1 MVAIVGEAGSRQ
13 MKLASAL
20 RRPLGRSSFW
30 IIPILA
36 ALTFGAS
43 LVSAQTATGRISG
56 TVLDPTGAAVQDA
69 LITIRSEA
77 SGATFSVVTSS
88 AGGFTA
94 IDLPAGIYAVEV
106 EVPGFRRHL
115 VQSIKVDVATEAS
128 LPPIRLEIGEITVV
142 VEVEGGVSQ
151 VQTTTAELTSTV
163 TKEQIQHL
171 PLIGRSP
178 MALISLQAG
187 TAFAGANP
195 TVINGMRTSFSNVT
209 LDGINIQDNFIRDN
223 ALDFIP
229 NRILID
235 QISEFTITTQNGNS
249 AVGGGASQVNF
260 STPSGTNEF
269 HGNLYIHNRNS
280 KFSANQWFSN
290 RTGLPKPFLNL
301 NQFGASLAGPILKNK
316 LMFYTNYEGYRQ
328 RSQTLVNAVILTPD
342 ASRGIYT
349 YRDNN
354 NRVQKINVLRAAGI
368 DRDPEAERILSQIPG
383 PDEINNFDVGDSD
396 RDLLRNTAG
405 YRFLGRRNGDRDAT
419 TSRLDYVPSDK
430 HLISGTY
437 QYALDEPDRPDI
449 GNGFHRVPVVKE
461 FSHAQLVSVGWR
473 WSPNPRWSNE
483 LRGGFN
489 LAPGEFRS
497 FENLSAPLIGGF
509 MFTNPVVNFL
519 PQGRYTDTF
528 NFMNNTSHQR
538 GNHNIRFGASAQRVY
553 VENFNSAGTI
563 PSFGLGVSLDSP
575 FALSTRFFPGT
586 MASVDIGPPS
596 TLLATLSG
604 LISAGSQTFN
614 VPSRSEGYVRGAEL
628 RRNFRLHSQA
638 FYLQDAWRIRPRLT
652 VNLGLRW
659 EDVGRFD
666 ERDGLILSPVIGPEG
681 VFETLMTDATID
693 FAGSAAGRP
702 LYDRDLN
709 NFSPNI
715 GIAYDLFG
723 NGKTAIRAGYSIN
736 YVVDEIMRTG
746 DNATGANDGLQG
758 FPNVRNLNLRL
769 SDELPTFETP
779 EFRIPRKASDN
790 LATNPTAALFA
801 VDPSLRTPYV
811 QQWNVG
817 IQHEVFRST
826 VLDFRYVGNKGTKLL
841 RGFDFNQVVIRENG
855 FLEDFIRARDN
866 GFLAEAS
873 RGEFNPEFNPAIIG
887 SQPLTF
893 FPRLDRGG
901 LLADPTVRG
910 IILSGEAGALASLY
924 ILNDFSGPNARFRP
938 NPNTFVA
945 DLITNFSNSIYHAFQ
960 AEIRRRAASGLL
972 FQANYTFGK
981 VLTDSSGS
989 TVRFDPFLDIRQP
1002 QLERARADFDV
1013 THVFNA
1019 NFVWPLPFGVG
1030 QRWNHKPLEWL
1041 MDGWTVS
1048 SILTYQSGAP
1058 LSILSGRGTLNRTAR
1073 SFKNTA
1079 TTSLTKSELDQI
1091 VGLRITGDGPFFID
1105 QSAIS
1110 PRDNS
1115 GVAAD
1120 GEEPFSGQVF
1130 FHPGP
1135 GELGSLQ
1142 QRMFSGPNA
1151 LGFDVAVDRTILF
1164 KETQSILFG
1173 VKISNFLNHPSFFA
1187 GSQAIGSTQFGR
1199 IGSVLVGARVME
1211 FQLRYGF

>member
-20 RRPLGRSSFW
+20 RRPLGRAGMW
-30 IIPILA
+30 TLILA
-36 ALTFGAS
+36 AVTFGAS

-56 TVLDPTGAAVQDA
+56 TVLDPTGAAVPDA
-69 LITIRSEA
+69 KITFRGES
-77 SGATFSVVTSS
+77 SGATFSVVTGS
-88 AGGFTA
+88 AGGYTA
-94 IDLPAGIYAVEV
+94 IDLPAGVYAVEV
-106 EVPGFRRHL
+106 EMPGFRRHL
-115 VQSIKVDVATEAS
+115 VHGIKVDVATEAS
-128 LPPIRLEIGEITVV
+128 LPPIRLEIGEIAFV

-151 VQTTTAELTSTV
+151 VQTTTAELTSTI

-171 PLIGRSP
+171 PIIGRSP
-178 MALISLQAG
+178 IALISLEAG

-269 HGNLYIHNRNS
+269 HGNLYVHNRNS

-316 LMFYTNYEGYRQ
+316 LMFYTNYEGYRK
-328 RSQTLVNAVILTPD
+328 RSETLVNAFILTPE
-342 ASRGIYT
+342 ARRGIYT

-383 PDEINNFDVGDSD
+383 PDQINNFDVGDSD
-396 RDLLRNTAG
+396 RGLLRNTAG
-405 YRFLGRRNGDRDAT
+405 YRFLGRQNGDRDAT

-430 HLISGTY
+430 HLLSGTY
-437 QYALDEPDRPDI
+437 QYSRDEPDRPDV

-473 WSPNPRWSNE
+473 WSPNPLWSNE

-497 FENLSAPLIGGF
+497 FEDLSSPLIGGF

-528 NFMNNTSHQR
+528 NFMNNTSHQK

-553 VENFNSAGTI
+553 VENFDSAGTI
-563 PSFGLGVSLDSP
+563 PGFGLGVSLDSP
-575 FALSTRFFPGT
+575 FALSTRFFPGGVSG
-586 MASVDIGPPS
+586 ADLAGADG
-596 TLLATLSG
+596 LLATLAG
-604 LISAGSQTFN
+604 LVSAGSQTFN
-614 VPSRSEGYVRGAEL
+614 VPSRSAGFVPGAEL
-628 RRNFRLHSQA
+628 RRNFRLNNQS
-638 FYLQDAWRIRPRLT
+638 FYVQDSWRVKPRLT
-652 VNLGLRW
+652 VNLGVRW
-659 EDVGRFD
+659 EDIGRFS

-681 VFETLMTDATID
+681 VIETLMTDALID
-693 FAGSAAGRP
+693 FAGSDVGRP
-702 LYDRDLN
+702 LYGKDLN
-709 NFSPNI
+709 NFAPNV
-715 GIAYDLFG
+715 GIAWDVFG
-723 NGKTAIRAGYSIN
+723 DGKTALRIGYSIN
-736 YVVDEIMRTG
+736 YVIDEVLRTA

-758 FPNVRNLNLRL
+758 FPNARNLNLRL
-769 SDELPTFETP
+769 SGNLP
-779 EFRIPRKASDN
+779 EFDVPEFKIPRRSSEN
-790 LATNPTAALFA
+790 LAINPSSALFA
-801 VDPSLRTPYV
+801 IDPNLRTPYV
-811 QQWNVG
+811 QQWNFG
-817 IQHEVFRST
+817 IQREVMRST
-826 VLDFRYVGNKGTKLL
+826 VVDLRYVGNKGTKLY

-855 FLEDFIRARDN
+855 FLDDFLRARSN
-866 GFLAEAS
+866 GLLAQE
-873 RGEFNPEFNPAIIG
+873 RGGEFNPVFNPSIIG

-901 LLADPTVRG
+901 LLVDPTVRAL
-910 IILSGEAGALASLY
+910 IRSGEPGALASLY
-924 ILNDFSGPNARFRP
+924 IINDFTGPDARFRP
-938 NPNTFVA
+938 NPDTFVA

-1048 SILTYQSGAP
+1048 SIFTYQSGAP

-1079 TTSLTKSELDQI
+1079 TTSLTKKELDRI
-1091 VGLRITGDGPFFID
+1091 VGFRMSGDGPFFID

-1120 GEEPFSGQVF
+1120 GEEPFPGQVF

>member
-1 MVAIVGEAGSRQ
+1 
-13 MKLASAL
+13 MKLAIAL
-20 RRPLGRSSFW
+20 RRLLENSSLW
-30 IIPILA
+30 VLALA
-36 ALTFGAS
+36 AFTFGAS

-56 TVLDPTGAAVQDA
+56 TVLDPSGAAVQDA
-69 LITIRSEA
+69 LITIRSES
-77 SGATFSVVTSS
+77 SGATFSVITSS

-94 IDLPAGIYAVEV
+94 IDLSAGAYAVEV
-106 EVPGFRRHL
+106 EVPGFRRHI
-115 VQSIKVDVATEAS
+115 VKSVKVDVATAAS

-142 VEVEGGVSQ
+142 VEVQGGVSQ

-171 PLIGRSP
+171 PFIGRSP
-178 MALISLQAG
+178 LSLIALEAG
-187 TAFAGANP
+187 TASAGAAP

-209 LDGINIQDNFIRDN
+209 LDGINIQDNFIRAN

-249 AVGGGASQVNF
+249 AVGGGSSQVNF
-260 STPSGTNEF
+260 STPSGTSEF

-280 KFSANQWFSN
+280 RFSASQWFSN

-301 NQFGASLAGPILKNK
+301 NQFGGSLGGPILKNK

-328 RSQTLVNAVILTPD
+328 RSQALTNAVILTPD
-342 ASRGIYT
+342 ARRGIFT

-383 PDEINNFDVGDSD
+383 PDQINNFDVGDSG

-405 YRFLGRRNGDRDAT
+405 YRFLAQRNGDREAT
-419 TSRLDYVPSDK
+419 TSRLDYVLSGK

-437 QYALDEPDRPDI
+437 QYSRDEPDRPDV

-473 WSPNPRWSNE
+473 WSPNPLWSNE

-497 FENLSAPLIGGF
+497 FEDLTSPLISGF
-509 MFTNPVVNFL
+509 MFTNPVVNFR

-528 NFMNNTSHQR
+528 NFMNNSSHQK
-538 GNHNIRFGASAQRVY
+538 GNHNIRFGASAQRIY
-553 VENFNSAGTI
+553 VESFNSAGTI
-563 PSFGLGVSLDSP
+563 PGFGLGVSLDSP
-575 FALSTRFFPGT
+575 YALSTRFFPGGISGQDLGG
-586 MASVDIGPPS
+586 ADR
-596 TLLATLSG
+596 LLATLAGLVSG
-604 LISAGSQTFN
+604 GSQTFN
-614 VPSRSEGYVRGAEL
+614 VPSRSAGYVPGAEL
-628 RRNFRLHSQA
+628 RRNFRLNSQS
-638 FYLQDAWRIRPRLT
+638 FYVQDSWRVKPRLT
-652 VNLGLRW
+652 LNLGLRW
-659 EDVGRFD
+659 EDIGRFN
-666 ERDGLILSPVIGPEG
+666 ERDGLILSPVIGPGG
-681 VFETLMTDATID
+681 VIETLMSDATID
-693 FAGSAAGRP
+693 FAGSDVGRP
-702 LYDRDLN
+702 LYGKDLN
-709 NFSPNI
+709 NFAPNI
-715 GIAYDLFG
+715 GIAWDVFG
-723 NGKTAIRAGYSIN
+723 DGKTALRIGYSIN
-736 YVVDEIMRTG
+736 YVIDEVMRTA

-758 FPNVRNLNLRL
+758 FPNARNLNLRL
-769 SDELPTFETP
+769 SGDLP
-779 EFRIPRKASDN
+779 EFDVPEFKIPRLSSEN
-790 LATNPTAALFA
+790 LAINPSSALFA
-801 VDPSLRTPYV
+801 IDPSLRTPYV
-811 QQWNVG
+811 QQWNFG
-817 IQHEVFRST
+817 IQREVFRST
-826 VLDFRYVGNKGTKLL
+826 VIDLRYVGNKGTKLY

-855 FLEDFIRARDN
+855 FLDDFLRARSN
-866 GFLAEAS
+866 GLLAQQ
-873 RGEFNPEFNPAIIG
+873 RGGEFDPVFNPAIIG

-901 LLADPTVRG
+901 LLTDPSVRG
-910 IILSGEAGALASLY
+910 LVRSGEPGALAALY
-924 ILNDFSGPNARFRP
+924 IINDFTGPDARFRP

-945 DLITNFSNSIYHAFQ
+945 DLITNYSNSIYHAFQ

-989 TVRFDPFLDIRQP
+989 VVRFDPFLDIRQP

-1019 NFVWPLPFGVG
+1019 NFVWPMPFGAG
-1030 QRWNHKPLEWL
+1030 RRWNYEPLEWL
-1041 MDGWTVS
+1041 MAGWTVS
-1048 SILTYQSGAP
+1048 SILSYQSGAP

-1079 TTSLTKSELDQI
+1079 TTSLTKNELDQI
-1091 VGLRITGDGPFFID
+1091 VGFRMTGEGPFFID

-1120 GEEPFSGQVF
+1120 GEEPFSGQIF

-1151 LGFDVAVDRTILF
+1151 LGFDVAVDRRIQF
-1164 KETQSILFG
+1164 KETHSILFG

-1199 IGSVLVGARVME
+1199 ISSVLVGARVME
-1211 FQLRYGF
+1211 FHLRYEF

>member
-1 MVAIVGEAGSRQ
+1 
-13 MKLASAL
+13 MKLAFAL
-20 RRPLGRSSFW
+20 RRLFSGSRRVALPLAVF
-30 IIPILA
+30 L
-36 ALTFGAS
+36 LGAS

-77 SGATFSVVTSS
+77 LGATFSVVTSS
-88 AGGFTA
+88 AGGYTA
-94 IDLPAGIYAVEV
+94 IDLPAGLYAVEV
-106 EVPGFRRHL
+106 EVPGFRRH
-115 VQSIKVDVATEAS
+115 VVHGVKVDVATEAS
-128 LPPIRLEIGEITVV
+128 LPPIRLKIGEITFV

-178 MALISLQAG
+178 IALIALEAG
-187 TAFAGANP
+187 TAAAGAAP

-249 AVGGGASQVNF
+249 AVGGGSSQVNF

-269 HGNLYIHNRNS
+269 HGSLYIHNHNS

-290 RTGLPKPFLNL
+290 RTGLPKPFLNQ
-301 NQFGASLAGPILKNK
+301 NQFGGLLGGPILKNK
-316 LMFYTNYEGYRQ
+316 LLFYTNYEGYRR
-328 RSQTLVNAVILTPD
+328 RSQALSNGVILTPD
-342 ASRGIYT
+342 AGRGIFT

-383 PDEINNFDVGDSD
+383 PDQINNFDVGDSD

-405 YRFLGRRNGDRDAT
+405 YRFLAQQNGDRDAT
-419 TSRLDYVPSDK
+419 ISKLDYIPSDN
-430 HLISGTY
+430 HRISGTY

-449 GNGFHRVPVVKE
+449 GNGFHRTPVIKE

-473 WSPNPRWSNE
+473 WSPNPLWSNE

-497 FENLSAPLIGGF
+497 FENLDSPLIGGF
-509 MFTNPVVNFL
+509 MFTNPVVNFQ
-519 PQGRYTDTF
+519 PQGRFTDTF

-538 GNHNIRFGASAQRVY
+538 GNHNIRFGAWAQRVY
-553 VENFNSAGTI
+553 VENFDSAGTI
-563 PSFGLGVSLDSP
+563 PGFGLGVSLDSP
-575 FALSTRFFPGT
+575 YGLTTRFFPGGISGEDLFG
-586 MASVDIGPPS
+586 AEA
-596 TLLATLSG
+596 LLATLAG
-604 LISAGSQTFN
+604 LVSAGSQTFN
-614 VPSRSEGYVRGAEL
+614 VPSRSAGFVPGAEL
-628 RRNFRLHSQA
+628 RRNFRLNSQS
-638 FYLQDAWRIRPRLT
+638 FYIQDSWRVKPRLT
-652 VNLGLRW
+652 LNLGLRW
-659 EDVGRFD
+659 EDIGRFN
-666 ERDGLILSPVIGPEG
+666 ERDGLILSPVIGSGG
-681 VFETLMTDATID
+681 VVSTLMSDATID
-693 FAGSAAGRP
+693 FAGSDVGRP
-702 LYDRDLN
+702 LYGKDLN
-709 NFSPNI
+709 NFSPNV
-715 GIAYDLFG
+715 GIAWDVFG
-723 NGKTAIRAGYSIN
+723 DGKTALRIGYSIN
-736 YVVDEIMRTG
+736 YVIDEVLGMAN
-746 DNATGANDGLQG
+746 NATGANDGLQG
-758 FPNVRNLNLRL
+758 FPNARNLNLRL
-769 SDELPTFETP
+769 SGDLP
-779 EFRIPRKASDN
+779 EFDLPEFKIPRRSSEN
-790 LATNPTAALFA
+790 LAINPTSALFA
-801 VDPSLRTPYV
+801 IDPSLRTPYV
-811 QQWNVG
+811 QQWNFG
-817 IQHEVFRST
+817 IQREVFRST
-826 VLDFRYVGNKGTKLL
+826 VIDLRYVGNKGTKLY

-855 FLEDFIRARDN
+855 FLDDFLRARSN
-866 GFLAEAS
+866 GLLAQQ
-873 RGEFNPEFNPAIIG
+873 RGGEFDPVFNPAIIG

-901 LLADPTVRG
+901 LLTDPGVRRL
-910 IILSGEAGALASLY
+910 IRSGEPGALASLY
-924 ILNDFSGPNARFRP
+924 ITNDFTGPDARFRP

-945 DLITNFSNSIYHAFQ
+945 DLITNFSNSTYHAFQ

-972 FQANYTFGK
+972 FQANYTFQK
-981 VLTDSSGS
+981 TLTDSSGT

-1002 QLERARADFDV
+1002 QLERARADYDV

-1019 NFVWPLPFGVG
+1019 NFVWPLPFGAG
-1030 QRWNHKPLEWL
+1030 KRWNYKPLEWL

-1048 SILTYQSGAP
+1048 STLKYQSGAP

-1079 TTSLTKSELDQI
+1079 MTSLTKKELDQI
-1091 VGLRITGDGPFFID
+1091 IGFRMTGDGPFFID
-1105 QSAIS
+1105 QSAVS

-1120 GEEPFSGQVF
+1120 GEEPFPGQVF

-1142 QRMFSGPNA
+1142 QRMFSGPNS
-1151 LGFDVAVDRTILF
+1151 LRFNVAVDRSIRF
-1164 KETQSILFG
+1164 KETHSIVFG
-1173 VKISNFLNHPSFFA
+1173 VKILNFLNHPSFFA

-1199 IGSVLVGARVME
+1199 ISSVLVGARVME
-1211 FQLRYGF
+1211 FWLRYEF

>member
-1 MVAIVGEAGSRQ
+1 
-13 MKLASAL
+13 MKLLFAARRLFARFYMWAL
-20 RRPLGRSSFW
+20 LLATLTAGAPLVWG
-30 IIPILA
+30 
-36 ALTFGAS
+36 
-43 LVSAQTATGRISG
+43 QTATGRISG
-56 TVLDPTGAAVQDA
+56 TVLDPTGAAIPAAQV
-69 LITIRSEA
+69 TIRSES
-77 SGATFSVVTSS
+77 SGATFAVVTSS
-88 AGGFTA
+88 TGGYTA
-94 IDLPAGIYAVEV
+94 IDLPAGFYAIEV
-106 EVPGFRRHL
+106 EMPGFRRHV

-128 LPPIRLEIGEITVV
+128 LPRIRLEIGDVTFV

-171 PLIGRSP
+171 PIIGRSP
-178 MALISLQAG
+178 ILLIALEAG
-187 TAFAGANP
+187 TAFAGAAP

-249 AVGGGASQVNF
+249 AVGGGSSQVNF

-301 NQFGASLAGPILKNK
+301 NQFGASLAGPIVKNK

-328 RSQTLVNAVILTPD
+328 RSQQLANAVILTPD
-342 ASRGIYT
+342 ARRGIYT
-349 YRDNN
+349 YRDND

-368 DRDPEAERILSQIPG
+368 DRDPEADRILSEIPG
-383 PDEINNFDVGDSD
+383 AEQINNFDVGDSD
-396 RDLLRNTAG
+396 SDLLRNTAG
-405 YRFLGRRNGDRDAT
+405 YRFLARRDGDRDAS
-419 TSRLDYVPSDK
+419 TSRLDYVLSDN

-449 GNGFHRVPVVKE
+449 GNGFHRTPVIKE

-473 WSPNPRWSNE
+473 WSPNPIWSNE

-497 FENLSAPLIGGF
+497 FENPASPLISGF
-509 MFTNPVVNFL
+509 MFTNPVVNFQ

-553 VENFNSAGTI
+553 VENFDSAGTV
-563 PSFGLGVSLDSP
+563 PGFGLGVSLDSP
-575 FALSTRFFPGT
+575 YALTTRFFPGGVSGDDLFG
-586 MASVDIGPPS
+586 AES
-596 TLLATLSG
+596 LLATVAG
-604 LISAGSQTFN
+604 LVSVGSQTFN
-614 VPSRSEGYVRGAEL
+614 VPSRAAGFVPGAEL
-628 RRNFRLHSQA
+628 RRNFRLNSQS
-638 FYLQDAWRIRPRLT
+638 FYVQDSWRVKPRLRL
-652 VNLGLRW
+652 NLGVRW
-659 EDVGRFD
+659 EDIGRFS
-666 ERDGLILSPVIGPEG
+666 ERDGLILSPVIGPGG
-681 VFETLMTDATID
+681 VIETLMSDATID
-693 FAGSAAGRP
+693 FAGNDVGRP
-702 LYDRDLN
+702 LYGKDLN
-709 NFSPNI
+709 NFAPNV
-715 GIAYDLFG
+715 GIAWDVFG
-723 NGKTAIRAGYSIN
+723 DGKTALRIGYSIN
-736 YVVDEIMRTG
+736 YVIDEVLRTA

-758 FPNVRNLNLRL
+758 FPNALNLNLRL
-769 SDELPTFETP
+769 SGDLP
-779 EFRIPRKASDN
+779 EFDVPEFKIPRRTSEN
-790 LATNPTAALFA
+790 LATNPTSALFA
-801 VDPSLRTPYV
+801 IDPNLRTPYV
-811 QQWNVG
+811 QQWNFG
-817 IQHEVFRST
+817 IQREVFRST
-826 VLDFRYVGNKGTKLL
+826 VIDLRYVGNKGTKLY

-855 FLEDFIRARDN
+855 FLDDFLRARSN
-866 GFLAEAS
+866 GLLAQERS
-873 RGEFNPEFNPAIIG
+873 GEFNPEFNAAIIG

-901 LLADPTVRG
+901 LLTDPSVRG
-910 IILSGEAGALASLY
+910 LIRSGEPGALASLY
-924 ILNDFSGPNARFRP
+924 ITNDFTGPDARFRP

-981 VLTDSSGS
+981 VLTDSSGA

-1013 THVFNA
+1013 THIFNA
-1019 NFVWPLPFGVG
+1019 NFVWPLPFGEG
-1030 QRWNHKPLEWL
+1030 KRWNHKPLEWL

-1048 SILTYQSGAP
+1048 SILSYQSGAP

-1079 TTSLTKSELDQI
+1079 TTSLTKQELDKI
-1091 VGLRITGDGPFFID
+1091 VGLRVTGDGPFFID

-1120 GEEPFSGQVF
+1120 GEAPFAGQVF
-1130 FHPGP
+1130 SHPGP
-1135 GELGSLQ
+1135 GEVGSLQ
-1142 QRMFSGPNA
+1142 QRMFSGPSA
-1151 LGFDVAVDRTILF
+1151 LGFDVAVDRSIQF
-1164 KETQSILFG
+1164 KETQSLLFG

-1199 IGSVLVGARVME
+1199 ISSVLVGARVME